1 MARATSL
8 LALAL
13 PAVAAA
19 MVWGTGGGYGR
30 VARRGP
36 RGVTVRRRARPAT
49 QTTDPLTQL
58 TVGA

>member
-19 MVWGTGGGYGR
+19 MVWGSGGGG

-49 QTTDPLTQL
+49 QTTDTLTQL